1 MKTITWNGFII
12 KYNEEEFN
20 SDKSAIE
27 FVEVIYNGNEDEFKD
42 SNIIDLTYPDYLH
55 IGDKEYEYVGGRLY
69 EREEE
74 EWW

>member
-12 KYNEEEFN
+12 KYNEDEFN

-55 IGDKEYEYVGGRLY
+55 IGDKKYEYVGGRLY
-69 EREEE
+69 EYEEE